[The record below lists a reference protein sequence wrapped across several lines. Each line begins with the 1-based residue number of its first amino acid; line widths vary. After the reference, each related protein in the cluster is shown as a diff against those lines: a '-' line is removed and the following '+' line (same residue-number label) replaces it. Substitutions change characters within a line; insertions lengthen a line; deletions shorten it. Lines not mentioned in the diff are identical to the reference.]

1 MTTAAAANQRVQLV
15 CYLLYKHTFT
25 VTVSETVEHFLGY
38 LKVLLLLVVVAV
50 ASYRCC
56 LPQIAEIIVAEE
68 LLALART
75 SIDTIGG
82 DMESLG
88 TLGISKT
95 KCGSNSNSVSNSSS
109 VSNENIEAGG

>member
-1 MTTAAAANQRVQLV
+1 MLQLV
-15 CYLLYKHTFT
+15 
-25 VTVSETVEHFLGY
+25 
-38 LKVLLLLVVVAV
+38 VAF

-95 KCGSNSNSVSNSSS
+95 KCGSSSSVSNSSS
-109 VSNENIEAGG
+109 SNSNENIEADG

>member
-95 KCGSNSNSVSNSSS
+95 KCGRSSSVSNSNSNS
-109 VSNENIEAGG
+109 SNENIEAGG